1 MYIYTCILSIAD
13 EKDKVVNLDE
23 EEKSKLSVA

>member
-1 MYIYTCILSIAD
+1 MYIYTCILSITD

>member
-1 MYIYTCILSIAD
+1 MYIYTCILSITD

-23 EEKSKLSVA
+23 EEKNKLSVA

>member
-1 MYIYTCILSIAD
+1 MKNHYILSITD